1 MILLTSGSLTPVKL
15 IDEQEKELTICERDS
30 TASISVTSTDGIS
43 VNSWIKDDNGPG
55 TGIVWRVKGIR
66 QNFGKGLPEVDLEH
80 VINTLK
86 DRILFGEITPET
98 IAGSGATT
106 CTALQ
111 AVTYILNQQSDW
123 VLGTFNFSSV
133 SSAYKFDGDNLLDA
147 LKKVSNTLEEPWW
160 SYDMSSYPFTL
171 NITAKPS
178 GVACE
183 MRAGRNLE
191 TISRTIDKTGMY
203 TRFYPIGKDDLH
215 ISGNYVSK
223 NESTYGIISKVET
236 GQSIDT
242 TAGLTAW
249 ANERLNKHAQPRV
262 NITAKGLAIAD
273 ATGEALDSLTLGR
286 ICRVPLPEYS
296 TTIEERITEL
306 HYADAKNKP
315 KDIDVTLSNE
325 KDDRTTF
332 AQLISNEIKSGA
344 GPSGYGARGG
354 ARQSKEDH
362 AWLEDNTDSISMVV
376 GYQSG
381 NKYIRAGEIT
391 LALNRT
397 GEGGSYESAAYINA
411 NHVNI
416 SGTNTVQTIAGAMEM
431 DASGHLVIKDGAGF
445 RLRKTVSGSTAEFGV
460 YDQNNLT
467 AGVAVGIINGQT
479 NLKISAER
487 IDIDGIVEG
496 LTAYDVEINSL
507 DVNDIY
513 CSTTVQAS
521 SFSFDDSN
529 LFTNC
534 IVSASVSG
542 NVLTLTDAYG
552 DEVTFSKATTQTGS
566 WGSGV
571 FTSTAYQN
579 GVSVGSL
586 TTSLTAGQASW
597 SGKTVTIPI
606 YATIGG
612 SGTVYNTGK
621 SVSATYSGG
630 DPTEY
635 YNQGW
640 NEALAACGIRGGGT
654 VYTGSWFGTLFQAA
668 YVGAPA
674 YAQVNNCVGQ
684 ATGHYVDAK

>member
-123 VLGTFNFSSV
+123 VLGTFSFSSV

-147 LKKVSNTLEEPWW
+147 LKKVSNTLEEPCW

-236 GQSIDT
+236 DQSIDT

-315 KDIDVTLSNE
+315 EDVNVTLSNE

-344 GPSGYGARGG
+344 GPGGSGARGG

-362 AWLEDNTDSISMVV
+362 AWLEDNTDSIGMVV
-376 GYQSG
+376 GTYQG
-381 NKYIRAGEIT
+381 NKFIKAGEIT
-391 LALNRT
+391 LAINATT
-397 GEGGSYESAAYINA
+397 GETMAKIMA
-411 NHVNI
+411 NHVFMTSGQSESPIDVVIDGKLTTTDLESEIALLSSVRINTLNI
-416 SGTNTVQTIAGAMEM
+416 TTLIDAPKITGTEALIDEISCDILNGKYPEW
-431 DASGHLVIKDGAGF
+431 ASKSVVTSIGTSSHTQNF
-445 RLRKTVSGSTAEFGV
+445 RLADGTTWNHKVVTDVNYNTSTI
-460 YDQNNLT
+460 YYL
-467 AGVAVGIINGQT
+467 
-479 NLKISAER
+479 
-487 IDIDGIVEG
+487 
-496 LTAYDVEINSL
+496 AYD
-507 DVNDIY
+507 
-513 CSTTVQAS
+513 
-521 SFSFDDSN
+521 
-529 LFTNC
+529 
-534 IVSASVSG
+534 
-542 NVLTLTDAYG
+542 
-552 DEVTFSKATTQTGS
+552 
-566 WGSGV
+566 
-571 FTSTAYQN
+571 
-579 GVSVGSL
+579 
-586 TTSLTAGQASW
+586 
-597 SGKTVTIPI
+597 P
-606 YATIGG
+606 
-612 SGTVYNTGK
+612 
-621 SVSATYSGG
+621 
-630 DPTEY
+630 
-635 YNQGW
+635 
-640 NEALAACGIRGGGT
+640 
-654 VYTGSWFGTLFQAA
+654 
-668 YVGAPA
+668 
-674 YAQVNNCVGQ
+674 
-684 ATGHYVDAK
+684 